1 MEVVDK
7 SPLIWLVMSPN
18 TVMPAID
25 DIHMPFSPSFLIEF
39 NHSQPTASTVST
51 GSIQDMGTN
60 ACHVIDDITAT
71 CQFYKDSSMFDAQG
85 DDLNIDANS
94 IKDKYLKYVA
104 FVFEEMFISNAMNP
118 TSLTQ
123 SYVTKI
129 SVYVGAKLKQTL
141 TFPGTVRVSDNRVSV
156 LPQALF
162 SDTTDP
168 SGTAG
173 NPASTPFLSSSR
185 MANVTYYSYPLGAA
199 QIKHNAAVK
208 IGPTLTT
215 TKAAAMK
222 GNTNVSIT
230 PGEQT

>member
-1 MEVVDK
+1 M
-7 SPLIWLVMSPN
+7 
-18 TVMPAID
+18 
-25 DIHMPFSPSFLIEF
+25 
-39 NHSQPTASTVST
+39 
-51 GSIQDMGTN
+51 
-60 ACHVIDDITAT
+60 
-71 CQFYKDSSMFDAQG
+71 
-85 DDLNIDANS
+85 
-94 IKDKYLKYVA
+94 A